1 LCKTLDLFSL
11 KKPHLTRGMMG
22 DDDDRGWSRPQE
34 EEKEREKK
42 RVVFVLQ

>member
-11 KKPHLTRGMMG
+11 KKPHLTSGMMG
-22 DDDDRGWSRPQE
+22 DDDDRRSE
-34 EEKEREKK
+34 EEERQKK